1 MAWTNLSFAYG
12 SVLTSAKM
20 TQMYDNFSYGTGSST
35 PAFQVGTTSSTEA
48 VGSNNTRLATTA
60 FCEAGFVNNDIGAM
74 GIGIILNCVKVTA
87 GTVVSGST
95 VAGSDLYQVI
105 INGPLGS
112 TYTSAY
118 ISALSGTWRN
128 ISNHSC
134 GVYTAGPDAVFQRIS

>member
-60 FCEAGFVNNDIGAM
+60 FCEAGFVNNDVGAL
-74 GIGIILNCVKVTA
+74 GIGMVIMAHYSTPT
-87 GTVVSGST
+87 TVASGATVSG
-95 VAGSDLYQVI
+95 ANLLYMS
-105 INGPLGS
+105 G
-112 TYTSAY
+112 AY
-118 ISALSGTWRN
+118 AIGSGTWRN
-128 ISNHSC
+128 VS
-134 GVYTAGPDAVFQRIS
+134 GVTLGGTYSPLPFQRIA